1 MTARERV
8 CSLQVLVL
16 TGASSAALAE
26 RKASIGEGLRDE
38 TLGRRCGRRAADTAK
53 RLQKLYPLLADHT
66 SHPAT
71 AHYVRGGA

>member
-26 RKASIGEGLRDE
+26 RKASIIAIEADE
-38 TLGRRCGRRAADTAK
+38 TL
-53 RLQKLYPLLADHT
+53 
-66 SHPAT
+66 
-71 AHYVRGGA
+71 